1 MVPALALAG
10 LIVTTDQ
17 SALLARGRE
26 VLPRK
31 VLARILCWDHYID
44 DRTTKVSWPLSH
56 PDGPAGRSAAA
67 SASARVGCRPT
78 MAGRL
83 RPPRRP
89 GVS

>member
-44 DRTTKVSWPLSH
+44 DQTALPWT
-56 PDGPAGRSAAA
+56 G
-67 SASARVGCRPT
+67 
-78 MAGRL
+78 
-83 RPPRRP
+83 PRR
-89 GVS
+89 